1 MRLLTPLWAA
11 GLLLRRLRS
20 EAGIVL
26 LIAVLVGATAFVFAA
41 APRLFNRAADDALRF
56 AAERALPLQRD
67 IALNMD
73 AAISPG
79 GGGVDGPREQ
89 GEELTSGI
97 APSITRLVGS
107 ESMRITAA
115 RMPISGPP
123 KYETRLLLSYVD
135 GLPDQTRLVEGRWPA
150 SLGQPLAVRELGV
163 PVTGP
168 LPDPVIVE
176 AAVAKAAADET
187 GLKVGGLY
195 SVSLEGADGLIHNQR
210 VALQPTQIRVVG
222 IYEPVDATALFWSG
236 QDDLLRAVQHGND
249 DAPIAWVA
257 AYISPD
263 TYPDLFA
270 STLRFHYTWRL
281 NIDPARFDAGNAD
294 QLQVDL
300 QRLGLIGNAN
310 AAGTNQ
316 VTVITGLPG
325 LVNAFTAQRA
335 ATQSTLSLAA
345 VGPFG
350 LAGGALAMVALLLAG
365 RRRSALTLARGR
377 GASGSLVL
385 GTQLW
390 ESILIAGGA
399 AILGYLAAVL
409 AVPGPTDPVS
419 LALAGAV
426 GLGAILVLVGA
437 AWPAARKP
445 LGQLERDDAPVLKVP
460 ARRLVLEMTVVGIA
474 IGAALLLRQRGLSSG
489 SGDAA
494 SAVHGDPLLA
504 SVPALSGLAAGIV
517 ALRLYPV
524 PVRALGWLAAKGRG
538 FVPVVALR
546 TVARH
551 SAGANLPLLVLLL
564 TAAFGTFASVVG
576 TSIDRG
582 QVAAS
587 YLDIGAD
594 YRLDNALGGV
604 LPPSLDVARVDG
616 VQAAAA
622 GLIDSGARIGTTI
635 GNGGGAIYLEVID
648 SAAYAAVGAGTA
660 ADPAWPSD
668 YTAPFSPDGIGTAA
682 NPIPAILSTKLPTGI
697 GQLPPGTTFQMEAAR
712 TIMTF
717 RVVARRATFAGI
729 DLRAPWAVV
738 PLDQVKAAAGHFVAP
753 TSYWVRGGDSVGAAL
768 AAAVEANHGNA
779 RVIARSDT
787 YSRLHDAPLVR
798 ALSIGY
804 ALAVV
809 LAAAYMAFTI
819 IGSMVLSAA
828 RRTRDHAFLRTLG
841 VSSGQ
846 RMALTLMEHAPP
858 VLLGLLPGVA
868 LGVAIAILVEPGLG
882 LINFVGGQQVPLFI
896 DWPGLGVMIAALVA
910 TVVIAVAGGSWL
922 ASRARVADA
931 LRIGEH

>member
-1 MRLLTPLWAA
+1 MTALWAA

-26 LIAVLVGATAFVFAA
+26 LIALLVGATAFVFAA
-41 APRLFNRAADDALRF
+41 APRLFDRAADDALRF
-56 AAERALPLQRD
+56 AATSAVPLQRN

-73 AAISPG
+73 AAIGPAG
-79 GGGVDGPREQ
+79 PGVDGPRAQ
-89 GEELTSGI
+89 GEDLTDGI
-97 APSITRLVGS
+97 APSIKRLIGS
-107 ESMRITAA
+107 QSMRITAA
-115 RMPISGPP
+115 RMPITKPP

-150 SLGQPLAVRELGV
+150 SLGQPLAVRQLGV

-168 LPDPVIVE
+168 EPPPVIVE
-176 AAVAKAAADET
+176 AAIAKAAADEV
-187 GLKVGGLY
+187 GLTVGY
-195 SVSLEGADGLIHNQR
+195 HASVTLEGADGLIRNQR
-210 VALQPTQIRVVG
+210 VALQPTEIVIVG
-222 IYEPVDATALFWSG
+222 IYEPIDANALYWSG
-236 QDDLLRAVQHGND
+236 QDDLLKAVQHGND

-257 AYISPD
+257 ASISPD

-281 NIDPARFDAGNAD
+281 NIDPGRFDAGSAD
-294 QLQVDL
+294 QLRVDL
-300 QRLGLIGNAN
+300 QRLGLIGNAD
-310 AAGTNQ
+310 AAGANQ

-325 LVNAFTAQRA
+325 IVNAFTTQRA

-377 GASGSLVL
+377 GASGALVL

-390 ESILIAGGA
+390 ESSIVAGGA
-399 AILGYLAAVL
+399 ALLGYLAALV
-409 AVPGPTDPVS
+409 AVPGPQDS
-419 LALAGAV
+419 LSLVLAAAV
-426 GLGAILVLVGA
+426 GVGAILVLVAA
-437 AWPAARKP
+437 AWPAARTP
-445 LGQLERDDAPVLKVP
+445 LGQLDRDDAPVLRVP
-460 ARRLVLEMTVVGIA
+460 PRRLVLEMTVVGIA

-489 SGDAA
+489 SGDAT
-494 SAVHGDPLLA
+494 SAVRGDPLLA

-524 PVRALGWLAAKGRG
+524 PVRALGWLAARGRG

-564 TAAFGTFASVVG
+564 TAGFGTFASVVG
-576 TSIDRG
+576 TSLDRG
-582 QVAAS
+582 QLAAS
-587 YLDIGAD
+587 YLDVGAD

-604 LPPSLDVARVDG
+604 LPPSLDVAKVDG

-622 GLIDSGARIGTTI
+622 GLIDDSAPLGSTA
-635 GNGGGAIYLEVID
+635 GNGGGAIYLEIIEPEP
-648 SAAYAAVGAGTA
+648 YAAVGAGTA
-660 ADPAWPSD
+660 ADPAWPAD
-668 YTAPFSPDGIGTAA
+668 FLAPFAPEGLGTAA
-682 NPIPAILSTKLPTGI
+682 NPIPAIVSTKVPTGT
-697 GQLPPGTTFQMEAAR
+697 GQLTPGTTFRMEAAR
-712 TIMTF
+712 SQLTF
-717 RVVARRATFAGI
+717 RVVERRPTFAGI
-729 DLRAPWAVV
+729 DTRVPWAVV
-738 PLDQVKAAAGHFVAP
+738 PFDQVKAAAGHFVAP
-753 TSYWVRGGDSVGAAL
+753 TNYWVRGGDGVGAAL
-768 AAAVEANHGNA
+768 DAAVDANHGNA
-779 RVIARSDT
+779 RVITRSAV
-787 YSRLHDAPLVR
+787 YAGLHDAPLVR

-841 VSSGQ
+841 VSSAQ
-846 RMALTLMEHAPP
+846 RMGLTLMEHAPP

-882 LINFVGGQQVPLFI
+882 LVTFAGGRPVPLAI
-896 DWPGLGVMIAALVA
+896 DWPGLGVIVAALVA